1 VDTHLVP
8 TSPDTSTDASSSRG
22 ATAASRGKQPVARKR
37 VPAEQRREEV
47 LRVAAEVIAL
57 DGMHA
62 ASTASIAK
70 AAGMSHAYLF
80 RLFPTKEELLCA
92 VAAENCRRVA
102 ERMTLAGEA
111 ARAAFDA
118 GAGSVDLGGG
128 PLAFEAMD
136 AVREMLGKPA
146 PETPEETRRGLI
158 LGAMG
163 MAWREL
169 LTDRTLLQVNLQG
182 ISASSNSVAIGDV
195 MRAGWERV
203 VLEIERISGCDA
215 DEARAFVAQGTLLL
229 VISGLGAE
237 ESDWA
242 TRLHHGPLP
251 CAPDGASSLNLP
263 PPG

>member
-1 VDTHLVP
+1 MP
-8 TSPDTSTDASSSRG
+8 TSSDTTDDLAAAAPAVGGKGSSDRG
-22 ATAASRGKQPVARKR
+22 AKPVTRKR

-92 VAAENCRRVA
+92 VAAENCRRIA
-102 ERMTLAGEA
+102 KRMTEAGEA
-111 ARAAFDA
+111 AATAFDT
-118 GAGSVDLGGG
+118 GATPPD
-128 PLAFEAMD
+128 PD
-136 AVREMLGKPA
+136 AASAIREMLGKPEPA
-146 PETPEETRRGLI
+146 SPAEARREAI

-163 MAWREL
+163 VAWREL

-182 ISASSNSVAIGDV
+182 ISASSNSTAIGDV
-195 MRAGWERV
+195 MRAGWEKV
-203 VLEIERISGCDA
+203 VLEIERISGADA
-215 DEARAFVAQGTLLL
+215 NEARGFVAQGTLLL

-251 CAPDGASSLNLP
+251 CAPDGPATLDP
-263 PPG
+263 PLSG